1 MTSLKKLGL
10 RIQLGHQFGE
20 SCFNLEHCPNDNFI
34 IIDMHGIHEVGI
46 DFCGCGK
53 SDQHHTV
60 QLIQANLFSATI
72 KQPKTAATMRVLEL
86 FELLSYKSKASAFE
100 FYHTLS
106 QFTNNTGISPPKASN
121 FINEVYC

>member
-1 MTSLKKLGL
+1 MYFTMTSLKKLGL

-20 SCFNLEHCPNDNFI
+20 KCLNPEHCTIDDFI
-34 IIDMHGIHEVGI
+34 IIDTHGIHEVGI

-53 SDQHHTV
+53 SDQRHTV
-60 QLIQANLFSATI
+60 QLLCAKLFLAMI

-86 FELLSYKSKASAFE
+86 FELLGYESKASAFE

-106 QFTNNTGISPPKASN
+106 RFTDNTGISPPK
-121 FINEVYC
+121 